1 NGQYSYDGDWAND
14 VPHGHGDLEDPKYI
28 HENVV
33 FHQGVCQM
41 PFVDE
46 GAPVASLADCMPIN
60 TRIGRQALEDA
71 MSMVKPRVEVG
82 KPINLGYGLLNAE
95 EHNIYAMA
103 TMRRSNRAIRHELRR
118 SAMFGTQTL
127 SSHGLDD
134 TVRSAAV

>member
-71 MSMVKPRVEVG
+71 MSMVKPRVEV
-82 KPINLGYGLLNAE
+82 
-95 EHNIYAMA
+95 
-103 TMRRSNRAIRHELRR
+103 RC
-118 SAMFGTQTL
+118 
-127 SSHGLDD
+127 HGLPGRAPSFWG
-134 TVRSAAV
+134 RSESRSIWATDF